1 MLNERQKA
9 FCEYYASSFNA
20 TESANKAGYSKKT
33 ARSIGQRLLTNVDIK
48 SYIEELTRKPKQS
61 RIATIDEVLS
71 YLSNTMRNTEEQT
84 RERTKAAQL
93 LSEVLAK
100 VKPQEDETPTAVVVE
115 FEDASGDN
123 EDEGDN

>member
-20 TESANKAGYSKKT
+20 TESAIKAGYSKKT
-33 ARSIGQRLLTNVDIK
+33 ARAIGAENLTKLDIQT
-48 SYIEELTRKPKQS
+48 YIEELTRKPKNS
-61 RIATIDEVLS
+61 RIATIDEVLE
-71 YLSNTMRNTEEQT
+71 YLSSTMRNTEELT

-100 VKPQEDETPTAVVVE
+100 TVSEDDDAPTSIAVE
-115 FEDASGDN
+115 FEDASGVD
-123 EDEGDN
+123 DETNS